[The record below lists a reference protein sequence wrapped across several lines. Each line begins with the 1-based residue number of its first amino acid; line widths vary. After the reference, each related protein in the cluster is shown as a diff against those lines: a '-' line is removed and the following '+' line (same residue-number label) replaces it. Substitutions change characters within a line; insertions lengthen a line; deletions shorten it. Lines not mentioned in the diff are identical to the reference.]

1 MRKLAIAMALAS
13 TALAT
18 PAVAR
23 DQSFY
28 VGIEGGVMLVEDTDF
43 DVANIV
49 AGTVRNFDD
58 AVTANHDYGYDV
70 DLIGGY
76 DFGMVRVE
84 GEIGYKRANID
95 DIAIASALG
104 GTAGLDTEGRVRVWS
119 AMAKALLDFG
129 DDDGLSGFVGGGV
142 GLANVRYK
150 LDVNE
155 VSLNGQGIGGTDSD
169 RSFAW
174 QAIAGIRTALSPNID
189 LGLKYRYF
197 NVRKLDFD
205 GGVSDLEGRFRS
217 HSLLASLIFNFA
229 PPPPP
234 PPPPV
239 MVEPPPPP
247 PPPATQTCPDG
258 SVILATD
265 VCPAPPVYV
274 PPPAPEPVPER
285 G

>member
-28 VGIEGGVMLVEDTDF
+28 VGVEGGVMLVEDTDF
-43 DVANIV
+43 DVSNLV
-49 AGTVRNFDD
+49 AGTVTNFDD
-58 AVTANHDYGYDV
+58 AITVNHDYGYDV

-84 GEIGYKRANID
+84 GEVGYKRASID
-95 DIAIASALG
+95 DIAITTALG
-104 GTAGLDTEGRVRVWS
+104 GRAGLDSEGSVRVWS
-119 AMAKALLDFG
+119 AMANALLDFG
-129 DDDGLSGFVGGGV
+129 DDDGLSGFVGGGI

-150 LDVNE
+150 MDVAAISRDRLD
-155 VSLNGQGIGGTDSD
+155 IGGTDSD
-169 RSFAW
+169 RSLAW
-174 QAIAGIRTALSPNID
+174 QAIAGIRAAISPNID

-197 NVRKLDFD
+197 NVKKLDFD
-205 GGVSDLEGRFRS
+205 SGISALDGRFRS

-229 PPPPP
+229 SPPPP

-239 MVEPPPPP
+239 MVEPPPP